1 MPWYSIMNKL
11 NLFQKNFIYTFSVL
25 ISVVLLIHGILY
37 LLIPTLYLNQKH
49 QDLNNLTQEL
59 TSYMTHMDNQ
69 SILDLS
75 KTFAYVNNT
84 NMRVT
89 IKEQSYPYYGLMQFH
104 IEFNED
110 LTTEEIQTIQNNL
123 FVETPGELNKVGVI
137 LETIQFQNNRNEP
150 IKIQVMM
157 SIQPVHEIKAVT
169 IKLLPYSIIICI
181 IIAGV
186 AAFIYSKKMTRP
198 IRDLLKITNDMAAF
212 KEDIS
217 FSSDSNDEIA
227 QLGFHINKMY
237 ASLLKAISTLQ
248 DNLKRM
254 KNLEEQKEM
263 FFKAASHEL
272 RTPLTSLSILLEN
285 MIYGIKPY
293 NNHEKYLPQAL
304 ELVGNTNVKLKQ
316 ILDASSDDI
325 SPDHH
330 HDTVAI
336 HSLISDIIKQNQLL
350 IDHKQLEIEFKATE
364 LEVDTNKRLI
374 HDALSNII
382 GNAVVHSLSNTTIV
396 IDLQEQCLSISNT
409 YHTNQPIE
417 TEKLFE
423 PFYRNDKSRGQGIT
437 GNGLGLYIAKR
448 NLEHLN
454 IAYNV
459 TNSKNQF
466 IFILYF

>member
-1 MPWYSIMNKL
+1 MNKL

-37 LLIPTLYLNQKH
+37 SFIPTLYLNQKH
-49 QDLNNLTQEL
+49 QDLKNLTQEL
-59 TSYMTHMDNQ
+59 SSYMNHMDNQ

-75 KTFAYVNNT
+75 ETFAYVNNT
-84 NMRVT
+84 NMKVT
-89 IKEQSYPYYGLMQFH
+89 INNQSYPYYGLMQFH

-110 LTTEEIQTIQNNL
+110 LTIEEIQAIQSNL
-123 FVETPGELNKVGVI
+123 FVQTPGELNKVGVI
-137 LETIQFQNNRNEP
+137 LETLQFQNNFNEP
-150 IKIQVMM
+150 INVQVMM
-157 SIQPVHEIKAVT
+157 SVQPVHEIKALT
-169 IKLLPYSIIICI
+169 LKLLPYSIVLCI
-181 IIAGV
+181 IIAGI
-186 AAFIYSKKMTRP
+186 AAFVYSKKITKP

-212 KEDIS
+212 KEGIS
-217 FSSDSNDEIA
+217 FSSESNDEIA

-254 KNLEEQKEM
+254 ENLEEQKEM

-293 NNHEKYLPQAL
+293 NNHEKYLPKAL
-304 ELVGNTNVKLKQ
+304 ELVGNTNVKLRQ

-325 SPDHH
+325 SSDHQ

-350 IDHKQLEIEFKATE
+350 IEHKHLDIEFNSSQ

-374 HDALSNII
+374 QDVLNNII

-396 IDLQEQCLSISNT
+396 IELQEQCLTISNIYLT
-409 YHTNQPIE
+409 DQAIE

-423 PFYRNDKSRGQGIT
+423 PFYRCDKSRGQGIT
-437 GNGLGLYIAKR
+437 GNGLGLYIKKR
-448 NLEHLN
+448 NLQRLN
-454 IAYNV
+454 ITYHVQNLD
-459 TNSKNQF
+459 NRF
-466 IFILYF
+466 IFKLFF

>member
-1 MPWYSIMNKL
+1 MNKL

-37 LLIPTLYLNQKH
+37 SFIPTLYLNQKH
-49 QDLNNLTQEL
+49 QDLKNLTQEL
-59 TSYMTHMDNQ
+59 TSYMNHMDNQ

-75 KTFAYVNNT
+75 ETFAYVNNT
-84 NMRVT
+84 NMKVT
-89 IKEQSYPYYGLMQFH
+89 INNQSYPYYGLMQFH

-110 LTTEEIQTIQNNL
+110 LTIEEIQAIQSNL
-123 FVETPGELNKVGVI
+123 FVQTPGELNKVGVI
-137 LETIQFQNNRNEP
+137 LETLQFQNNFNEP
-150 IKIQVMM
+150 INVQVMM
-157 SIQPVHEIKAVT
+157 SVQPVHEIKALT
-169 IKLLPYSIIICI
+169 LKLLPYSIVLCI
-181 IIAGV
+181 IIAGI
-186 AAFIYSKKMTRP
+186 AAFVYSKKITKP

-212 KEDIS
+212 KEGIS
-217 FSSDSNDEIA
+217 FSSESNDEIA

-254 KNLEEQKEM
+254 ENLEEQKEM

-293 NNHEKYLPQAL
+293 NNHEKYLPKAL
-304 ELVGNTNVKLKQ
+304 ELVGNTNVKLRQ

-325 SPDHH
+325 SSDHQ

-350 IDHKQLEIEFKATE
+350 IEHKHLDIEFNSSQ

-374 HDALSNII
+374 QDVLNNII

-396 IDLQEQCLSISNT
+396 IELQEQCLTISNIYLT
-409 YHTNQPIE
+409 DQAIE

-423 PFYRNDKSRGQGIT
+423 PFYRCDKSRGQGIT
-437 GNGLGLYIAKR
+437 GNGLGLYITKR
-448 NLEHLN
+448 NLQRLN
-454 IAYNV
+454 ITYHVQNLD
-459 TNSKNQF
+459 NRF
-466 IFILYF
+466 IFKLFF

>member
-1 MPWYSIMNKL
+1 MNKL

-37 LLIPTLYLNQKH
+37 SFIPTLYLNQKH
-49 QDLNNLTQEL
+49 QDLKNLTQEL
-59 TSYMTHMDNQ
+59 TSYMNHMDNQ

-75 KTFAYVNNT
+75 ETFAYVNNT
-84 NMRVT
+84 NMKVT
-89 IKEQSYPYYGLMQFH
+89 INNQSYPYYGLMQFH

-110 LTTEEIQTIQNNL
+110 LTIEEIQAIQSNL
-123 FVETPGELNKVGVI
+123 FVQTPGELNKVGVI
-137 LETIQFQNNRNEP
+137 LETLQFQNNFNEP
-150 IKIQVMM
+150 INVQVMM
-157 SIQPVHEIKAVT
+157 SVQPVHEIKALT
-169 IKLLPYSIIICI
+169 LKLLPYSIVLCI
-181 IIAGV
+181 IIAGI
-186 AAFIYSKKMTRP
+186 AAFVYSKKITKP

-212 KEDIS
+212 KEGIS

-254 KNLEEQKEM
+254 ENLEEQKEM

-293 NNHEKYLPQAL
+293 NNHEKYLPKAL
-304 ELVGNTNVKLKQ
+304 ELVGNTNVKLRQ

-325 SPDHH
+325 SSDHQ

-350 IDHKQLEIEFKATE
+350 IEHKHLDIEFNSSQ

-374 HDALSNII
+374 QDVLNNII

-396 IDLQEQCLSISNT
+396 IELQEQCLTISNIYLT
-409 YHTNQPIE
+409 DQAIE

-423 PFYRNDKSRGQGIT
+423 PFYRCDKSRGQGIT
-437 GNGLGLYIAKR
+437 GNGLGLYITKR
-448 NLEHLN
+448 NLQRLN
-454 IAYNV
+454 ITYHVQNLD
-459 TNSKNQF
+459 NRF
-466 IFILYF
+466 IFKLFF

>member
-1 MPWYSIMNKL
+1 MNKL
-11 NLFQKNFIYTFSVL
+11 NLFQKNFIYTFFVL

-37 LLIPTLYLNQKH
+37 SFIPTLYLNQKH
-49 QDLNNLTQEL
+49 QDLKNLTQEL
-59 TSYMTHMDNQ
+59 SSYMNHMDNQ

-75 KTFAYVNNT
+75 ETFAYVNNT
-84 NMRVT
+84 NMKVT
-89 IKEQSYPYYGLMQFH
+89 INNQSYPYYGLMQFH

-110 LTTEEIQTIQNNL
+110 LTIEEIQAIQSNL
-123 FVETPGELNKVGVI
+123 FVQTPGELNKVGVI
-137 LETIQFQNNRNEP
+137 LETLQFQNNFNEP
-150 IKIQVMM
+150 INVQVMM
-157 SIQPVHEIKAVT
+157 SVQPVHEIKALT
-169 IKLLPYSIIICI
+169 LKLLPYSIVLCI
-181 IIAGV
+181 IIAGI
-186 AAFIYSKKMTRP
+186 AAFVYSKKITKP

-212 KEDIS
+212 KEGIS
-217 FSSDSNDEIA
+217 FSSESNDEIA

-254 KNLEEQKEM
+254 ENLEEQKEM

-293 NNHEKYLPQAL
+293 NNHEKYLPKAL

-325 SPDHH
+325 SSDHQ

-350 IDHKQLEIEFKATE
+350 IEHKHLDIEFNSSQ

-374 HDALSNII
+374 QDVLNNII

-396 IDLQEQCLSISNT
+396 IELQEQCLTISNIYLT
-409 YHTNQPIE
+409 DQAIE

-423 PFYRNDKSRGQGIT
+423 PFYRCDKSRGQGIT
-437 GNGLGLYIAKR
+437 GNGLGLYITKR
-448 NLEHLN
+448 NLQRLN
-454 IAYNV
+454 ITYHVQNLD
-459 TNSKNQF
+459 TRF
-466 IFILYF
+466 IFKLFF

>member
-1 MPWYSIMNKL
+1 MNKL

-37 LLIPTLYLNQKH
+37 SFIPTLYLNQKH
-49 QDLNNLTQEL
+49 QDLKNLTQEL
-59 TSYMTHMDNQ
+59 SSYMNHMDNQ

-75 KTFAYVNNT
+75 ETFAYVNNT
-84 NMRVT
+84 NMKVT
-89 IKEQSYPYYGLMQFH
+89 INNQSYPYYGLMQFH

-110 LTTEEIQTIQNNL
+110 LTIKEIQAIQSNL
-123 FVETPGELNKVGVI
+123 FVQTPGELNKVGVI
-137 LETIQFQNNRNEP
+137 LETLQFQNNFNEP
-150 IKIQVMM
+150 INVQVMM
-157 SIQPVHEIKAVT
+157 SVQPVHEIKALT
-169 IKLLPYSIIICI
+169 LKLLPYSIVLCI
-181 IIAGV
+181 IIAGI
-186 AAFIYSKKMTRP
+186 AAFVYSKKITKP

-212 KEDIS
+212 KEGIS
-217 FSSDSNDEIA
+217 FSSESNDEIA

-254 KNLEEQKEM
+254 ENLEEQKEM

-293 NNHEKYLPQAL
+293 NNHEKYLPKAL
-304 ELVGNTNVKLKQ
+304 ELVGNTNVKLRQ

-325 SPDHH
+325 SSDHQ

-350 IDHKQLEIEFKATE
+350 IEHKHLDIEFNSSQ

-374 HDALSNII
+374 QDVLNNII

-396 IDLQEQCLSISNT
+396 IELQEQCLTISNIYLT
-409 YHTNQPIE
+409 DQAIE

-423 PFYRNDKSRGQGIT
+423 PFYRCDKSRGQGIT
-437 GNGLGLYIAKR
+437 GNGLGLYITKR
-448 NLEHLN
+448 NLQRLN
-454 IAYNV
+454 ITYHVQNLD
-459 TNSKNQF
+459 NRF
-466 IFILYF
+466 IFKLFF

>member
-1 MPWYSIMNKL
+1 MNKL

-37 LLIPTLYLNQKH
+37 SFIPTLYLNQKH
-49 QDLNNLTQEL
+49 QDLKNLTQEL
-59 TSYMTHMDNQ
+59 SSYMNHMDNQ

-75 KTFAYVNNT
+75 ETFAYVNNT
-84 NMRVT
+84 NMKVT
-89 IKEQSYPYYGLMQFH
+89 INNQSYPYYGLMQFH

-110 LTTEEIQTIQNNL
+110 LTIEEIQAIQSNL
-123 FVETPGELNKVGVI
+123 FVQTPGELNKVGVI
-137 LETIQFQNNRNEP
+137 LETLQFQNNFNEP
-150 IKIQVMM
+150 INVQVMM
-157 SIQPVHEIKAVT
+157 SVQPVHEIKALT
-169 IKLLPYSIIICI
+169 LKLLPYSIVLCI
-181 IIAGV
+181 IIAGI
-186 AAFIYSKKMTRP
+186 AAFVYSKKITKP

-212 KEDIS
+212 KEGIS
-217 FSSDSNDEIA
+217 FSSESNDEIA

-254 KNLEEQKEM
+254 ENLEEQKEM

-293 NNHEKYLPQAL
+293 NNHEKYLPKAL
-304 ELVGNTNVKLKQ
+304 ELVGNTNVKLRQ

-325 SPDHH
+325 SSDHQ

-350 IDHKQLEIEFKATE
+350 IEHKHLDIEFNSSQ
-364 LEVDTNKRLI
+364 LEVDTNMRLI
-374 HDALSNII
+374 QDVLNNII

-396 IDLQEQCLSISNT
+396 IELQEQCLTISNIYLT
-409 YHTNQPIE
+409 DQAIE

-423 PFYRNDKSRGQGIT
+423 PFYRCDKSRGQGIT
-437 GNGLGLYIAKR
+437 GNGLGLYITKR
-448 NLEHLN
+448 NLQRLN
-454 IAYNV
+454 ITYHVQNLD
-459 TNSKNQF
+459 NRF
-466 IFILYF
+466 IFKLFF

>member
-1 MPWYSIMNKL
+1 MNKL

-37 LLIPTLYLNQKH
+37 SFIPTLYLNQKH
-49 QDLNNLTQEL
+49 QDLKNLTQEL
-59 TSYMTHMDNQ
+59 SSYMNHMDNQ

-75 KTFAYVNNT
+75 ETFAYVNNT
-84 NMRVT
+84 NMKVT
-89 IKEQSYPYYGLMQFH
+89 INNQSYPYYGLMQFH

-110 LTTEEIQTIQNNL
+110 LTIEEIQAIQSNL
-123 FVETPGELNKVGVI
+123 FVQTPGELNKVGVI
-137 LETIQFQNNRNEP
+137 LETLQFQNNFNEP
-150 IKIQVMM
+150 INVQVMM
-157 SIQPVHEIKAVT
+157 SVQPVHEIKALT
-169 IKLLPYSIIICI
+169 LKLLPYSIVLCI
-181 IIAGV
+181 IIAGI
-186 AAFIYSKKMTRP
+186 AAFVYSKKITKP

-212 KEDIS
+212 KEGIS
-217 FSSDSNDEIA
+217 FSSESNDEIA

-254 KNLEEQKEM
+254 ENLEEQKEM

-293 NNHEKYLPQAL
+293 NNHEKYLPKAL
-304 ELVGNTNVKLKQ
+304 ELVGNTNVKLRQ
-316 ILDASSDDI
+316 ILAASSDDI
-325 SPDHH
+325 SSDHQ

-336 HSLISDIIKQNQLL
+336 HALISDIIKQNQLL
-350 IDHKQLEIEFKATE
+350 IEHKHLDIEFNSSQ

-374 HDALSNII
+374 QDVLNNII

-396 IDLQEQCLSISNT
+396 IELQEQCLTISNIYLT
-409 YHTNQPIE
+409 DQAIE

-423 PFYRNDKSRGQGIT
+423 PFYRCDKSRGQGIT
-437 GNGLGLYIAKR
+437 GNGLGLYITKR
-448 NLEHLN
+448 NLQRLN
-454 IAYNV
+454 ITYHVQNLD
-459 TNSKNQF
+459 NRF
-466 IFILYF
+466 IFKLFF

>member
-1 MPWYSIMNKL
+1 MNKL

-37 LLIPTLYLNQKH
+37 SFIPTLYLNQKH
-49 QDLNNLTQEL
+49 QDLKNLTQEL
-59 TSYMTHMDNQ
+59 TSYMNHMDNQ

-75 KTFAYVNNT
+75 ETFAYVNNT
-84 NMRVT
+84 NMKVT
-89 IKEQSYPYYGLMQFH
+89 INNQSYPYYGLMQFH

-110 LTTEEIQTIQNNL
+110 LTIEEIQAIQSNL
-123 FVETPGELNKVGVI
+123 FVQTPGELNKVGVI
-137 LETIQFQNNRNEP
+137 LETLQFQNNFNEP
-150 IKIQVMM
+150 INVQVMM
-157 SIQPVHEIKAVT
+157 SVQPVHEIKALT
-169 IKLLPYSIIICI
+169 LKLLPYSIVLCI
-181 IIAGV
+181 IIAGI
-186 AAFIYSKKMTRP
+186 AAFVYSKKITKP

-212 KEDIS
+212 KEGIS

-254 KNLEEQKEM
+254 ENLEEQKEM

-293 NNHEKYLPQAL
+293 HNHEKYLHKAL
-304 ELVGNTNVKLKQ
+304 ELVGNTNIKLKQ

-325 SPDHH
+325 SPDHQ

-336 HSLISDIIKQNQLL
+336 HALISDIIKQNQLL
-350 IDHKQLEIEFKATE
+350 IEHKHLDIEFKSSQ

-374 HDALSNII
+374 QDVLNNII

-396 IDLQEQCLSISNT
+396 IELQEQCLTISNIYLT
-409 YHTNQPIE
+409 DQTIE

-423 PFYRNDKSRGQGIT
+423 PFYRYDKSRGQGIT
-437 GNGLGLYIAKR
+437 GNGLGLYITKR
-448 NLEHLN
+448 NLQRLN
-454 IAYNV
+454 ITYHVQNLD
-459 TNSKNQF
+459 NRF
-466 IFILYF
+466 IFKLFF

>member
-1 MPWYSIMNKL
+1 MNKL
-11 NLFQKNFIYTFSVL
+11 NLFQKNFIYTFFVL

-37 LLIPTLYLNQKH
+37 SFIPTLYLNQKH
-49 QDLNNLTQEL
+49 QDLKNLTQEL
-59 TSYMTHMDNQ
+59 SSYMNHMDNQ

-75 KTFAYVNNT
+75 ETFAYVNNT
-84 NMRVT
+84 NMKVT
-89 IKEQSYPYYGLMQFH
+89 INNQSYPYYGLMQFH

-110 LTTEEIQTIQNNL
+110 LTIEEIQAIQSNL
-123 FVETPGELNKVGVI
+123 FVQTPGELNKVGVI
-137 LETIQFQNNRNEP
+137 LETLQFQNNFNEP
-150 IKIQVMM
+150 INVQVMM
-157 SIQPVHEIKAVT
+157 SVQPVHEIKALT
-169 IKLLPYSIIICI
+169 LKLLPYSIVLCI
-181 IIAGV
+181 IIAGI
-186 AAFIYSKKMTRP
+186 AAFVYSKKITKP

-212 KEDIS
+212 KEGIS
-217 FSSDSNDEIA
+217 FSSESNDEIA

-254 KNLEEQKEM
+254 ENLEEQKEM

-293 NNHEKYLPQAL
+293 NNHEKYLPKAL

-325 SPDHH
+325 SSDHQ

-350 IDHKQLEIEFKATE
+350 IEHKHLNIEFNSSQ

-374 HDALSNII
+374 QDVLNNII

-396 IDLQEQCLSISNT
+396 IELQEQCLTISNIYLT
-409 YHTNQPIE
+409 DQAIE

-423 PFYRNDKSRGQGIT
+423 PFYRCDKSRGQGIT
-437 GNGLGLYIAKR
+437 GNGLGLYITKR
-448 NLEHLN
+448 NLQRLN
-454 IAYNV
+454 ITYHVQNLD
-459 TNSKNQF
+459 TRF
-466 IFILYF
+466 IFKLFF

>member
-1 MPWYSIMNKL
+1 MNKL

-37 LLIPTLYLNQKH
+37 SFIPTLYLNQKH
-49 QDLNNLTQEL
+49 QDLKNLTQEL
-59 TSYMTHMDNQ
+59 SSYMNHMDNQ

-75 KTFAYVNNT
+75 ETFAYVNNT
-84 NMRVT
+84 NMKVT
-89 IKEQSYPYYGLMQFH
+89 INNQSYPYYGLMQFH

-110 LTTEEIQTIQNNL
+110 LTIEEIQAIQSNL
-123 FVETPGELNKVGVI
+123 FVQTPGELNKVGVI
-137 LETIQFQNNRNEP
+137 LETLQFQNNFNEP
-150 IKIQVMM
+150 INVQVMM
-157 SIQPVHEIKAVT
+157 SVQPVHEIKALT
-169 IKLLPYSIIICI
+169 LKLLPYSIVLCI
-181 IIAGV
+181 IIAGI
-186 AAFIYSKKMTRP
+186 AAFVYSKKITKP

-212 KEDIS
+212 KEGIS
-217 FSSDSNDEIA
+217 FSSESNDEIA

-254 KNLEEQKEM
+254 ENLEEQKEM

-293 NNHEKYLPQAL
+293 NNHEKYLPKAL

-316 ILDASSDDI
+316 ILDASSDDT
-325 SPDHH
+325 SSDHQ

-350 IDHKQLEIEFKATE
+350 IEHKHLDIEFNSSQ

-374 HDALSNII
+374 QDVLNNII

-396 IDLQEQCLSISNT
+396 IELQEQCLTISNIYLT
-409 YHTNQPIE
+409 DQAIE

-423 PFYRNDKSRGQGIT
+423 PFYRCDKSRGQGIT
-437 GNGLGLYIAKR
+437 GNGLGLYITKR
-448 NLEHLN
+448 NLQRLN
-454 IAYNV
+454 ITYHVQNLD
-459 TNSKNQF
+459 NRF
-466 IFILYF
+466 IFKLFF

>member
-1 MPWYSIMNKL
+1 MNKL

-37 LLIPTLYLNQKH
+37 SFIPTLYLNQKH
-49 QDLNNLTQEL
+49 QDLKNLTQEL
-59 TSYMTHMDNQ
+59 SSYMNHMDNQ

-75 KTFAYVNNT
+75 ETFAYVNNT
-84 NMRVT
+84 NMKVT
-89 IKEQSYPYYGLMQFH
+89 INNQSYPYYGLMQFH

-110 LTTEEIQTIQNNL
+110 LTIEEIQAIQSNL
-123 FVETPGELNKVGVI
+123 FVQTPGELNKVGVI
-137 LETIQFQNNRNEP
+137 LETLQFQNNFNEP
-150 IKIQVMM
+150 INVQVMM
-157 SIQPVHEIKAVT
+157 SVQPVHEIKALT
-169 IKLLPYSIIICI
+169 LKLLPYSIVLCI
-181 IIAGV
+181 IIAGI
-186 AAFIYSKKMTRP
+186 AAFVYSKKITKP

-212 KEDIS
+212 KEGIS
-217 FSSDSNDEIA
+217 FSSESNDEIA

-254 KNLEEQKEM
+254 ENLEEQKEM

-293 NNHEKYLPQAL
+293 NNHEKYLPKAL

-325 SPDHH
+325 SSDHQ

-350 IDHKQLEIEFKATE
+350 IEHKHLDIEFNSSQ
-364 LEVDTNKRLI
+364 LEVDTNMRLI
-374 HDALSNII
+374 QDVLNNII

-396 IDLQEQCLSISNT
+396 IELQEQCLTISNIYLT
-409 YHTNQPIE
+409 DQAIE

-423 PFYRNDKSRGQGIT
+423 PFYRCDKSRGQGIT
-437 GNGLGLYIAKR
+437 GNGLGLYITKR
-448 NLEHLN
+448 NLQRLN
-454 IAYNV
+454 ITYHVQNLD
-459 TNSKNQF
+459 NRF
-466 IFILYF
+466 IFKLFF

>member
-1 MPWYSIMNKL
+1 MNKL

-37 LLIPTLYLNQKH
+37 SFIPTLYLNQKH
-49 QDLNNLTQEL
+49 QDLKNLTQEL
-59 TSYMTHMDNQ
+59 SSYMNHMDNQ

-75 KTFAYVNNT
+75 ETFAYVNNT
-84 NMRVT
+84 NMKVT
-89 IKEQSYPYYGLMQFH
+89 INNQSYPYYGLMQFH

-110 LTTEEIQTIQNNL
+110 LTIEEIQAIQSNL
-123 FVETPGELNKVGVI
+123 FVQTPGELNKVGVI
-137 LETIQFQNNRNEP
+137 LETLQFQNNFNEP
-150 IKIQVMM
+150 INVQVMM
-157 SIQPVHEIKAVT
+157 SVQPVHEIKALT
-169 IKLLPYSIIICI
+169 LKLLPYSIVLCI
-181 IIAGV
+181 IIAGI
-186 AAFIYSKKMTRP
+186 AAFVYSKKITKP

-212 KEDIS
+212 KEGIS
-217 FSSDSNDEIA
+217 FSSESNDEIA

-254 KNLEEQKEM
+254 ENLEEQKEM

-293 NNHEKYLPQAL
+293 HNHEKYLPKAL
-304 ELVGNTNVKLKQ
+304 ELVGNTNVKLRQ

-325 SPDHH
+325 SSDHQ

-350 IDHKQLEIEFKATE
+350 IEHKHLDIEFNSSQ

-374 HDALSNII
+374 QDVLNNII

-396 IDLQEQCLSISNT
+396 IELQEQCLTISNIYLT
-409 YHTNQPIE
+409 DQAIE

-423 PFYRNDKSRGQGIT
+423 PFYRCDKSRGQGIT
-437 GNGLGLYIAKR
+437 GNGLGLYITKR
-448 NLEHLN
+448 NLQRLN
-454 IAYNV
+454 ITYHVQNLD
-459 TNSKNQF
+459 NRF
-466 IFILYF
+466 IFKLFF

>member
-1 MPWYSIMNKL
+1 MNKL

-37 LLIPTLYLNQKH
+37 SFIPTLYLNQKH

-59 TSYMTHMDNQ
+59 SSYMNHMDNQ

-75 KTFAYVNNT
+75 ETFAYVNNT
-84 NMRVT
+84 NMKVT
-89 IKEQSYPYYGLMQFH
+89 INNQSYPYYGLMQFH

-110 LTTEEIQTIQNNL
+110 LTIEEIQAIQSNL
-123 FVETPGELNKVGVI
+123 FVQTPGELNKVGVI
-137 LETIQFQNNRNEP
+137 LETLQFQNNFNEP
-150 IKIQVMM
+150 INVQVMM
-157 SIQPVHEIKAVT
+157 SVQPVHEIKALT
-169 IKLLPYSIIICI
+169 LKLLPYSIVLCI
-181 IIAGV
+181 IIAGI
-186 AAFIYSKKMTRP
+186 AAFVYSKKITKP

-212 KEDIS
+212 KEGIS
-217 FSSDSNDEIA
+217 FSSESNDEIA

-254 KNLEEQKEM
+254 ENLEEQKEM

-293 NNHEKYLPQAL
+293 NNHEKYLPKAL
-304 ELVGNTNVKLKQ
+304 ELVGNTNVKLRQ

-325 SPDHH
+325 SSDHQ

-350 IDHKQLEIEFKATE
+350 IEHKHLDIEFNSSQ

-374 HDALSNII
+374 QDVLNNII

-396 IDLQEQCLSISNT
+396 IELQEQCLTISNIYLT
-409 YHTNQPIE
+409 DQAIE

-423 PFYRNDKSRGQGIT
+423 PFYRCDKSRGQGIT
-437 GNGLGLYIAKR
+437 GNGLGLYITKR
-448 NLEHLN
+448 NLQRLN
-454 IAYNV
+454 ITYHVQNLD
-459 TNSKNQF
+459 NRF
-466 IFILYF
+466 IFKLFF